1 VKHIR
6 IIVDTYF
13 AQPIS
18 LFKARS
24 YERFQEVKSTPYKA
38 VSHVSR
44 FLCELLFLPTYLP
57 AYLPTYLPTYL
68 LYNPNLTLYYGL

>member
-1 VKHIR
+1 MTKRSETGRSEVKHIR

-24 YERFQEVKSTPYKA
+24 YERFQEVKSTPYEPCKVDRQLLCIPA
-38 VSHVSR
+38 STDANSPYRSHGECH
-44 FLCELLFLPTYLP
+44 F
-57 AYLPTYLPTYL
+57 A
-68 LYNPNLTLYYGL
+68 